1 MDFEKIMFGGA
12 IAATVIFII
21 LSTIIHY
28 FVYSSILGGS
38 PQKMQ
43 PKPMATNSKTSK
55 PGGSAVLVSD
65 IGIVKRGVS
74 KKDGGS

>member
-1 MDFEKIMFGGA
+1 
-12 IAATVIFII
+12 
-21 LSTIIHY
+21 
-28 FVYSSILGGS
+28 
-38 PQKMQ
+38 MQ